1 MLVCPQCQFENPTQN
16 RFCQRCGSPLR
27 VLQGIITPAPVTDGD
42 TAPVLPLK
50 RWLVGD
56 RFLDPKQR
64 YQVHGAVEATEP
76 MVDTLE
82 LTIID
87 CKLGSPSPVATIT
100 QGMMDEDEPLDS
112 DDDNDGGET
121 FTLPSISQP
130 YVGLRN
136 QFFPAI
142 PELHAAWQRN
152 GYVALVLED
161 RSTWNRLLTALDDET
176 IEPLQVIHWFYEM
189 VDLWEA
195 LAPWSGQA
203 SLLDPENLRVDEDQI
218 FCLRRLHTDAAG
230 PDCTLANLG
239 QLWQQLLLS
248 VPKTD
253 KALIAVGA
261 LAETVAAGK
270 FIQGAA
276 VKETLANLA
285 DQLQQT
291 ELDDDQA
298 PPLDIDSLGD
308 TAEPPAQWVDAVAA
322 TQPEHKADAETAAIE
337 MISDEELLANLSE
350 DETQGDDWDSAKAG
364 AELSELPTMALPM
377 QLFTLDEV
385 GRTHIGRQRD
395 HNEDSFFAETRLQ
408 KIDAPK
414 GPYLK
419 ARGIYLLCDGMGGHA
434 GGEVASALAVSTLKT
449 YLQDHWTETDQL
461 PEDDTVRDAILAAN
475 QSIFEENE
483 AKGQAGSGRMGTTL
497 VMVLLQDSQA
507 LVAHVGDSRLYCLTR
522 RQGLRQVTVDHE
534 VGQREIQRGV
544 EPAIAY
550 ARPDAYQLTQALG
563 PRAQKDVH
571 PGITRLHLSEDMLLL
586 LCSDGL
592 SDNDFLENHVD
603 THIEPLL
610 RSRADLE
617 EGVSQLVELAN
628 EHNGHDNITAMML
641 RIKVRPNLEA
651 LKAASR

>member
-1 MLVCPQCQFENPTQN
+1 M
-16 RFCQRCGSPLR
+16 S
-27 VLQGIITPAPVTDGD
+27 
-42 TAPVLPLK
+42 
-50 RWLVGD
+50 D

-64 YQVHGAVEATEP
+64 YQVHGAAEATEP
-76 MVDTLE
+76 MVDILE

-87 CKLGSPSPVATIT
+87 CQVGVPSPVAVMT
-100 QGMMDEDEPLDS
+100 QGGMDEDEPLDLDS
-112 DDDNDGGET
+112 EDDSDGGET
-121 FTLPSISQP
+121 FTLPAMAQP

-161 RSTWNRLLTALDDET
+161 RSTWERLLTALDSET

-195 LAPWSGQA
+195 LTPWAGQA

-218 FCLRRLHTDAAG
+218 LCLRRLHINADG
-230 PDCTLANLG
+230 PNCTLANLG
-239 QLWQQLLLS
+239 QIWQQLLLS

-253 KALIAVGA
+253 KALIAAGA

-270 FIQGAA
+270 FTQGVAI
-276 VKETLANLA
+276 KETLANLA
-285 DQLQQT
+285 DQLQQRDLG
-291 ELDDDQA
+291 EEPSPLLD
-298 PPLDIDSLGD
+298 LDSLGD
-308 TAEPPAQWVDAVAA
+308 TAEPPAHWADAVEAILPEDKAA
-322 TQPEHKADAETAAIE
+322 DGAEAAAVE

-350 DETQGDDWDSAKAG
+350 DDTQGDEGDEAKAG
-364 AELSELPTMALPM
+364 GELSELPTMALPM

-434 GGEVASALAVSTLKT
+434 GGEVASALAVSTLKA
-449 YLQDHWTETDQL
+449 YLQEHWPETDQL
-461 PEDDTVRDAILAAN
+461 PDDDTVRDAILAAN

-522 RQGLRQVTVDHE
+522 RQGLRQITVDHE